1 VNLIADA
8 SAWIEYLRDTGSPT
22 SVELERCLRAGDLLV
37 TDVVA
42 MEIAVGARDDAEEAA
57 LLALLARAIPVPTE
71 PDDWLAAARLQRRC
85 RAAGQ
90 AVRRMTD
97 CLIAAV
103 AIRAG
108 VAVLHCDQ
116 DFDTLARHTP
126 LRVLSG

>member
-1 VNLIADA
+1 VSLIADS
-8 SAWIEYLRDTGSPT
+8 SAWIEYLRDTGSTT

-42 MEIAVGARDDAEEAA
+42 MEIAVGARDDVEEAA
-57 LLALLARAIPVPTE
+57 LLALLARAVPVPTQ
-71 PDDWLAAARLQRRC
+71 PDDWLEAARLQRRC

-108 VAVLHCDQ
+108 VPVLHLDR
-116 DFDTLARHTP
+116 DYETLARHTA
-126 LRVLSG
+126 LEARTS